1 MGILLYWADAACPC
15 WMTIMQ
21 ETEDNS
27 TKKKVHVLDLQKG
40 MYVAELD
47 RPWVET
53 PFMFQGF
60 EINDQ
65 EQIDTLKKHCEYV
78 YIDVEQ
84 GVDFMPKAHATASLN
99 RARVLEER
107 DKKISS
113 EVRRLAEADV
123 AKPSR
128 RPYLDE
134 TTFEDELQTA
144 KGIES
149 EARDTMRAAVE
160 DVEKGKKVDLE
171 AANRAVT
178 RMVESIVRNPDALV
192 CLSHL
197 KDVNEY
203 TALHSI
209 RSGIIALAFGRHLAL
224 SREELRVVGMGALL
238 HDVGMAKLPHELLE
252 KNSGL
257 TVDEF
262 QTMTQHVKWGLDIIA
277 DSGGLPAG
285 AVEMIEQHHERS
297 DGSGYPGHYRA
308 QGISPA
314 GSIAAIVDVYDAI
327 TSDRNYSGGLSPEDA
342 LKRMYEWRKKDFSA
356 QMVEEFIKCMGI
368 FPIGSL
374 VELSTGA
381 VGVVVTINR
390 ARRLKPKVALVLT
403 ANRSPFKHRFIAD
416 LSEERPGQEELKIKR
431 VLPTGTYGINP
442 MDHIVQL

>member
-1 MGILLYWADAACPC
+1 MPSAE
-15 WMTIMQ
+15 
-21 ETEDNS
+21 ETNS
-27 TKKKVHVLDLQKG
+27 KKRVHVLDLQKG

-60 EINDQ
+60 EIRDQ
-65 EQIDTLKKHCEYV
+65 EQIDQLKKHCEYV

-84 GVDFMPKAHATASLN
+84 GVDFVPKAHATGAMIRS
-99 RARVLEER
+99 RALEER
-107 DKKISS
+107 DKRVAS
-113 EVRRLAEADV
+113 EVRKLAEAAQ
-123 AKPSR
+123 AKPQR
-128 RPYLDE
+128 RPYDDE
-134 TTFEDELQTA
+134 TTFEDELVTA
-144 KGIES
+144 KKIEA
-149 EARDTMRAAVE
+149 EARDTMRAAME
-160 DVEKGKKVDLE
+160 DVSKGKAVDLE
-171 AANRAVT
+171 AANRAVD

-192 CLSHL
+192 CLSQL

-224 SREELRVVGMGALL
+224 SREELKVVGKGALL
-238 HDVGMAKLPHELLE
+238 HDVGMARLPTEILE
-252 KNSGL
+252 KTSGL
-257 TVDEF
+257 TVNEF
-262 QTMTQHVKWGLDIIA
+262 QTMTNHVQWGLEIITN
-277 DSGGLPAG
+277 SGGLPSG
-285 AVEMIEQHHERS
+285 ALEMIEQHHERA
-297 DGSGYPGHYRA
+297 DGSGYPGHRRA

-314 GSIAAIVDVYDAI
+314 GSIGSIVDVYDAI
-327 TSDRNYSGGLSPEDA
+327 TSDRTYSGGLSPEDA
-342 LKRMYEWRKKDFSA
+342 LKRMYEWRKKDFNA

-381 VGVVVTINR
+381 IGVVVTINR

-416 LSEERPGQEELKIKR
+416 LSEDRPGQEELKIKR

-442 MDHIVQL
+442 MDHIVQR

>member
-1 MGILLYWADAACPC
+1 MPD
-15 WMTIMQ
+15 
-21 ETEDNS
+21 TEEESS
-27 TKKKVHVLDLQKG
+27 TKKRVHVLDLQKG

-60 EINDQ
+60 EITSQD
-65 EQIDTLKKHCEYV
+65 QIDTLKKHCEYV

-84 GVDFMPKAHATASLN
+84 GIDFAPKAHATGSIIRS
-99 RARVLEER
+99 RALDER
-107 DKKISS
+107 EKRISN
-113 EVRRLAEADV
+113 EVRRLAEAD
-123 AKPSR
+123 APKQNR
-128 RPYLDE
+128 RPYVDE
-134 TTFEDELQTA
+134 TTFEDELSTA
-144 KGIES
+144 KEIEA
-149 EARDTMRAAVE
+149 EARDTMRAAIE
-160 DVEKGKKVDLE
+160 DANKRKTVDLE
-171 AANRAVT
+171 AANRAVD

-192 CLSHL
+192 CLSQL
-197 KDVNEY
+197 KDVHEY

-224 SREELRVVGMGALL
+224 SREELRVVGKGALL
-238 HDVGMAKLPHELLE
+238 HDVGMARLPNEILT

-257 TVDEF
+257 TVNEF
-262 QTMTQHVKWGLDIIA
+262 QTMTNHVKWGLEIIA
-277 DSGGLPAG
+277 NSGGLPSG
-285 AVEMIEQHHERS
+285 ALEMIEQHHERA
-297 DGSGYPGHYRA
+297 DGSGYPGHLRA
-308 QGISPA
+308 QGITPA
-314 GSIAAIVDVYDAI
+314 GSIGSIVDVYDAI
-327 TSDRNYSGGLSPEDA
+327 TSDRTYSGGLSPEDA
-342 LKRMYEWRKKDFSA
+342 LKRMYEWRKKDFNA

-416 LSEERPGQEELKIKR
+416 LSEARPGQEELKIKR